1 MEERRGE
8 ESARTHSS
16 HLLAFN
22 MYYHLCARATLL
34 GTGPRAC
41 ERHATVVMMVCS
53 GLVSIH
59 SPTEARLSQIGAKAR
74 LSALGPMKLV
84 NYLRTVHVDVP

>member
-1 MEERRGE
+1 MKERRGEE

-53 GLVSIH
+53 RLVSIH
-59 SPTEARLSQIGAKAR
+59 SPTEADYHRSAPRLVYRRLAR
-74 LSALGPMKLV
+74 
-84 NYLRTVHVDVP
+84 